1 MKKLFILFI
10 SFSLVFFSCNDDLET
25 EPEVIRAYCYLYHFI
40 PELGGVI
47 WEAAGVEVPT
57 VKVYAYQFA
66 GAVILE
72 SDSEEIGFAVKH
84 PETKE
89 VLATQNYVLE
99 KDSYYNV
106 IAYGSKED
114 PMLHITEIETS
125 RPQAGNIKFQVL
137 HSATG
142 ENSIDLYMGDTT
154 QENRVVNE
162 LDYLS
167 LTDPFEAEFLD
178 VRSLIIVSKHTEDY
192 NQDSVLLTSVHNG
205 DFISD
210 TYYLTVV
217 APFTYEP
224 SSEFSLWIYPLPLE

>member
-1 MKKLFILFI
+1 MKKRFILFI
-10 SFSLVFFSCNDDLET
+10 SFSLIFFSCSEDPGP

-40 PELGGVI
+40 PELSSVI
-47 WEAAGVEVPT
+47 WEAAGFEVPN

-72 SDSEEIGFAVKH
+72 SDSEEIAFAVKH
-84 PETKE
+84 PDTHD
-89 VLATQNYVLE
+89 VLATQNFQLE
-99 KDSYYNV
+99 KDTYYNV
-106 IAYGSKED
+106 IAYGSIED
-114 PMLHITEIETS
+114 PILHITEIETS

-154 QENRVVNE
+154 LENRVVNE

-178 VRSLIIVSKHTEDY
+178 VRSLIIVSKHSEDY
-192 NQDSVLLTSVHNG
+192 NQDSVLLTSINNG

-210 TYYLTVV
+210 AYYLTVV
-217 APFTYEP
+217 APFTYDP
-224 SSEFSLWIYPLPLE
+224 SSEFTLWIYPLPLD